1 MSPSVVI
8 TILLGIGAVGA
19 SLVAIRLLEANPAE
33 TPDEPGSSNIFEKY

>member
-8 TILLGIGAVGA
+8 TILLGIGAIAA
-19 SLVAIRLLEANPAE
+19 SLVAIRLLETSSGE